1 MAIAKLTHLS
11 YWYPGSVAPALRSAD
26 LSIAEGLTVVT
37 GPSGG
42 GKSTLLRVFNGL
54 VPHFHG
60 GRIAGS
66 ARVFDQDVIQTRTR
80 DLARSVGFVF
90 QDPELQTV
98 YDTVDREIAFGLEN
112 MALPP
117 LEIWNRVDEALEAAG
132 IPHLAARAVRSLS
145 GGERQ
150 RVALASSLAMRPHL
164 VVLDEPTSQLDPDG
178 VEMVLS
184 SVLELVRA
192 GRSVVISEHRL
203 DRLMP
208 SAHLH
213 VVIGGARVDSHDP
226 RSWRRATVPARPPR
240 LSSPGEVTW
249 SLDGATASLGGQ
261 VVLHDVDLDGRAGEI
276 VVLAGPNGGG
286 KTTLLRLIAGAV
298 APVEGRVERRPG
310 RIAYLPQNP
319 AAILHRPTLRAEV
332 RMTLERSREDERP
345 ESILEE
351 LGLLGAADR
360 YPRDL
365 SSGERQ
371 RAALA
376 AVLPGRPALVLLD
389 EPTRGMDSA
398 ARSALI
404 GLVSRLRDAGAAVVL
419 ATHDDDL
426 RAALADRVVWVAGQ
440 RVTETALE
448 VVGR

>member
-1 MAIAKLTHLS
+1 
-11 YWYPGSVAPALRSAD
+11 
-26 LSIAEGLTVVT
+26 
-37 GPSGG
+37 
-42 GKSTLLRVFNGL
+42 
-54 VPHFHG
+54 
-60 GRIAGS
+60 
-66 ARVFDQDVIQTRTR
+66 
-80 DLARSVGFVF
+80 
-90 QDPELQTV
+90 
-98 YDTVDREIAFGLEN
+98 
-112 MALPP
+112 
-117 LEIWNRVDEALEAAG
+117 
-132 IPHLAARAVRSLS
+132 
-145 GGERQ
+145 
-150 RVALASSLAMRPHL
+150 
-164 VVLDEPTSQLDPDG
+164 
-178 VEMVLS
+178 VLS
-184 SVLELVRA
+184 SVLELVHA

-240 LSSPGEVTW
+240 LSPPGEVTW
-249 SLDGATASLGGQ
+249 SLNGATASLGGQ
-261 VVLHDVDLDGRAGEI
+261 VVLHDVYLDGRAGEI

-298 APVEGRVERRPG
+298 APLEGRVERRPG

-351 LGLLGAADR
+351 LGLLAAADR

-404 GLVSRLRDAGAAVVL
+404 GLLSRLRDAGAAIVL

-440 RVTETALE
+440 SVTETALE